1 MNCSSDFLQIKDY
14 TSDSLNIGYSRQFS
28 KYLFIIIPTLC
39 VILNLGVIIIFFRKK
54 TNDKESK

>member
-28 KYLFIIIPTLC
+28 KYLFIIIPSLG